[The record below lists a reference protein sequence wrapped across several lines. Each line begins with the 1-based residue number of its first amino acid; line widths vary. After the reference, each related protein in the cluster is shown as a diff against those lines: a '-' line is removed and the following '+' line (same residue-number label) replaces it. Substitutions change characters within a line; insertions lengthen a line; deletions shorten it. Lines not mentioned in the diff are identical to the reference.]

1 MCGFV
6 RYWVPM
12 NNHKR
17 TYVGSL
23 ERLSAGRL
31 YTTSPDAVQR
41 MHPEV
46 QTRSGRAYADPLSYE
61 HPWPSMRDYARLLA
75 LRYEALRT
83 RHSYY
88 RDMRLLHEHFGCDP
102 ATLCEAQVIDYL
114 LHVKRVKGWK
124 PKTVRQTSAA
134 ARLFFVEMLGHAQW
148 QVFDNVRAKD
158 HHYLPAVL
166 TREEVGA
173 LLRGIRLRRYRIPL
187 KLIYCCGLRL
197 SECLNLTVHDII
209 GSEHKLRVR
218 SGKGGKDRVV
228 PLPATMLEDLRAYW
242 KFHRN
247 PVLLFPNAGRG
258 DNDADL
264 LAQRMRTATSPM
276 PHNSLQR
283 LLVERRKALRL
294 PEATPHT
301 LRHSFATHLVEAGA
315 SLHTVQALLG
325 HAHLHTTQVYLH
337 LTHRS
342 AQDTLQLMESLCQG
356 LPR

>member
-1 MCGFV
+1 
-6 RYWVPM
+6 M
-12 NNHKR
+12 NKNKGTR
-17 TYVGSL
+17 GATVGSPQG
-23 ERLSAGRL
+23 LSAGRL

-41 MHPEV
+41 MHPQV
-46 QTRSGRAYADPLSYE
+46 RLRSGKAYADPVTYD
-61 HPWPSMRDYARLLA
+61 HPWPSMNDYARLLA

-88 RDMRLLHEHFGCDP
+88 RDLRLLHEHFGCDP
-102 ATLCEAQVIDYL
+102 ASLTEAQLTDYL
-114 LHVKRVKGWK
+114 IHVKMVKGWK

-134 ARLFFVEMLGHAQW
+134 ARLFYIDLLGHVQW
-148 QVFDNVRAKD
+148 KVFDQVRAKD

-166 TREEVGA
+166 TREEVRA

-197 SECLNLTVHDII
+197 SECLNLTVHDIL

-228 PLPATMLEDLRAYW
+228 PLPAGMLEDLRAYW
-242 KFHRN
+242 KFHQN
-247 PVLLFPNAGRG
+247 PVLLFPNVGRG
-258 DNDADL
+258 DNDARL
-264 LAQRMRTATSPM
+264 VAGRMRAATSPM

-283 LLVERRKALRL
+283 LLVEMRKALKL

-325 HAHLHTTQVYLH
+325 HAHLNTTQVYLH

-342 AQDTLQLMESLCQG
+342 EQDALSLMETLCRD

>member
-1 MCGFV
+1 
-6 RYWVPM
+6 M
-12 NNHKR
+12 NNHNSNSNGNSGDSQGLR
-17 TYVGSL
+17 AET
-23 ERLSAGRL
+23 L

-41 MHPEV
+41 MHPHL
-46 QTRSGRAYADPLSYE
+46 QLRSGKAYADPVAYD
-61 HPWPSMRDYARLLA
+61 HPWSSMREFARLLA

-88 RDMRLLHEHFGCDP
+88 RDLRLLHEHFNCDP
-102 ATLCEAQVIDYL
+102 ALLTEALVTDYL
-114 LHVKRVKGWK
+114 IHVKMVKGWK

-134 ARLFFVEMLGHAQW
+134 ARLFFIEMLGHASW
-148 QVFDNVRAKD
+148 KVFDNVRAKD

-166 TREEVGA
+166 TRDEVCA

-228 PLPATMLEDLRAYW
+228 PLPEPMLQDLRKYW
-242 KFHRN
+242 CFHQH

-258 DNDADL
+258 DNDPAL
-264 LAQRMRTATSPM
+264 LRKRMHNAISPM

-283 LLVERRKALRL
+283 LLVEMRKELKL

-315 SLHTVQALLG
+315 SLHSVQALLG
-325 HAHLHTTQVYLH
+325 HSHLNTTQVYLH
-337 LTHRS
+337 LTQRS
-342 AQDTLQLMESLCQG
+342 AQDTLKLMQTLCEG

>member
-1 MCGFV
+1 
-6 RYWVPM
+6 M
-12 NNHKR
+12 NKNKR
-17 TYVGSL
+17 TLVGPQAG
-23 ERLSAGRL
+23 LSAAKL
-31 YTTSPDAVQR
+31 YTTAPDAVQR
-41 MHPEV
+41 MHPDV
-46 QTRSGRAYADPLSYE
+46 QMRSGKAYADPVSYV
-61 HPWPSMRDYARLLA
+61 HPWPSMHDYARLLA

-102 ATLCEAQVIDYL
+102 GTLNEEQITDYL
-114 LHVKRVKGWK
+114 IHVKMIKGWK

-134 ARLFFVEMLGHAQW
+134 ARLFYIEMQGHAQW
-148 QVFDNVRAKD
+148 KVFDNVRAKD

-166 TREEVGA
+166 TREEVRA
-173 LLRGIRLRRYRIPL
+173 LLCGIRLRRYRTPL

-209 GSEHKLRVR
+209 GSEQKLRVR

-228 PLPATMLEDLRAYW
+228 PLPSAMLEDLREYW
-242 KFHRN
+242 RFHRN

-258 DNDADL
+258 HNDADL
-264 LAQRMRTATSPM
+264 LKQRMRTATTPM

-283 LLVERRKALRL
+283 LLVEIRKALRL

-315 SLHTVQALLG
+315 PLHNVQALLG
-325 HAHLHTTQVYLH
+325 HAHLNTTQVYLH

-342 AQDTLQLMESLCQG
+342 AQDTLHLMESLCEG